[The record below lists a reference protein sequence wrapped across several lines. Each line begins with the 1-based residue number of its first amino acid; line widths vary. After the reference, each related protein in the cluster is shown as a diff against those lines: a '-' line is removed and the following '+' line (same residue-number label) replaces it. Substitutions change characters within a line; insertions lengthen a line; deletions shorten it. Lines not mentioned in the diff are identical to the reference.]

1 MQNRNN
7 LQDAFDYADDV
18 RSGKIIACKWV
29 KLAVA
34 RFWDDLE
41 NGHKRG
47 LRFYEE
53 QAKRDLQFF
62 DFLNIKRN
70 MEAIDRFGN
79 IINRRS
85 YDRFILQPW
94 QMFILA
100 NQYGWMK
107 GNYRR
112 FTDINVCVSRK
123 QGKSTLASG
132 IGLKGLMFDNEIE
145 SQVYCA
151 ANTLKQ
157 AKIVFDE
164 SKKMIKRS
172 PILHDFFNLKDDL
185 LAESITFQETESTMR
200 PVTGDASTLDGFDP
214 HLAILDEPHEAKDNS
229 MYDIFATGNGGRPN
243 PQIFMISTA
252 GFHKDYWYYEHLMS
266 SLGILEGKYEDDNT
280 FVIYY
285 TLDSEEEINDPK
297 MWIKANPSMGV
308 SMTEGYLHKQV
319 ARMQNSPSFTVGVKT
334 KNFNLFVDSQEQWI
348 SSELWNELARTDDI
362 LQEKEIVRVWG
373 GIDGA
378 SIKDIYAIS
387 LLFEFSDGTF
397 YIKHKFYIAQKQVSM
412 YNGPEGLMFKQWVE
426 KGFLHCTHGEIIDID
441 EVEADIERIYNKYS
455 EKFGFWGYDPF
466 RLTET
471 VKRLNEVFP
480 KEHIFDQETNKW
492 KYEDRMQPVRQ
503 NVANLGDATLYFENL
518 VEKKL
523 LFHDNNPVM
532 NWMMANVVMIYDSNL
547 NYKPDRKNEKKKIDG
562 VMSTIDAIKLKIKF
576 YEAGDDEVDSGVYIP
591 KKQSK

>member
-1 MQNRNN
+1 MQNRNT
-7 LQDAFDYADDV
+7 LQSAFDYAEDI

-53 QAKRDLQFF
+53 QAKKDLQFF

-70 MEAIDRFGN
+70 IEAIDRFGHT
-79 IINRRS
+79 INKRS

-94 QMFILA
+94 QTFILA

-112 FTDINVCVSRK
+112 FTDINVCVARK

-132 IGLKGLMFDNEIE
+132 IGVKGLIFDNEIE

-252 GFHKDYWYYEHLMS
+252 GFHKDYWYYEQLMA
-266 SLGILEGKYEDDNT
+266 SLGILEGKYQDDNT
-280 FVIYY
+280 FVMYY

-334 KNFNLFVDSQEQWI
+334 KNFNMFVDSQEQWI
-348 SSELWNELARTDDI
+348 ASELWADLARTDDI
-362 LQEKEIVRVWG
+362 LKEKEIVRVWG

-378 SIKDIYAIS
+378 KVRDMFAIS
-387 LLFEFSDGTF
+387 LLFEFADGTH
-397 YIKHKFYIAQKQVSM
+397 YIKHRFYIARKQIGM
-412 YNGPEGLMFKQWVE
+412 FQGPEGLLFDQWQ
-426 KGFLHCTHGEIIDID
+426 KNGFLHVTNGDTIDIE
-441 EVEADIERIYNKYS
+441 EVELVIKEMYAQYS
-455 EKFGFWGYDPF
+455 EKFGFWGYDPYK
-466 RLTET
+466 LTEM
-471 VKRLNEVFP
+471 VARLNEEFP
-480 KEHIFDQETNKW
+480 REQIYDETTGKW
-492 KYEDRMQPVRQ
+492 KMEDRLQPVRQ
-503 NVANLGDATLYFENL
+503 NLMTLTEPTTNFENL
-518 VEKKL
+518 VENKQ

-532 NWMMANVVMIYDSNL
+532 NWMMANVVMIFDSIQ
-547 NYKPDRKNEKKKIDG
+547 NYKPDRKSDKKKIDG
-562 VMSTIDAIKLKIKF
+562 VISTLNALKLKIKF
-576 YEAGDDEVDSGVYIP
+576 YEAGDDEVDSGIYIP
-591 KKQSK
+591 KKR